1 MEKNTL
7 YEILEVSENA
17 SAEIIEKAYKVLAKK
32 YHPDLQEES
41 QKANSENKMK
51 QINEAYEILGNS
63 EKRKEYDIT
72 LKKNREEEKLQNNI
86 KVNYNND
93 LNCQNESQDSYI
105 YEKERQIRQ
114 MQENLNKQYE
124 NAYYNYLRSLGY
136 KVKHKLTKQ
145 NIIDFI
151 IVIGIMAIIIVGL
164 WYIPFTRNWM
174 INFYK
179 SNPILKVMID
189 IIISIITGIFKG
201 IWTFIKGIFE

>member
-41 QKANSENKMK
+41 QKVNSENKMK
-51 QINEAYEILGNS
+51 QINEAYEVLGNP
-63 EKRKEYDIT
+63 EKRKEYDMK
-72 LKKNREEEKLQNNI
+72 LKKDREEEKLKNNI
-86 KVNYNND
+86 DVNYNND
-93 LNCQNESQDSYI
+93 LNRQNKCQNSYI
-105 YEKERQIRQ
+105 YERERQIRQ

-151 IVIGIMAIIIVGL
+151 IVVGIMAIIIVAL

-174 INFYK
+174 INFYQ
-179 SNPILKVMID
+179 SNPILKVIID

>member
-41 QKANSENKMK
+41 QKVNSENKMK
-51 QINEAYEILGNS
+51 QINEAYEVLGNP
-63 EKRKEYDIT
+63 EKRKEYDMK
-72 LKKNREEEKLQNNI
+72 LKKDREEEKLKNNI
-86 KVNYNND
+86 DINYNND
-93 LNCQNESQDSYI
+93 LNRQNECQNSYI
-105 YEKERQIRQ
+105 YERERQIRQ

-151 IVIGIMAIIIVGL
+151 IVVGIMAIIIVGL

-174 INFYK
+174 INFYQ
-179 SNPILKVMID
+179 SNPILKIIID

-201 IWTFIKGIFE
+201 IWTFIKGIFT

>member
-41 QKANSENKMK
+41 QKVNSENKMK
-51 QINEAYEILGNS
+51 QINEAYEVLGNP
-63 EKRKEYDIT
+63 EKRKEYDMK
-72 LKKNREEEKLQNNI
+72 LKKDREEEKLKNNI
-86 KVNYNND
+86 DINYNND
-93 LNCQNESQDSYI
+93 LNRQNECQNSYI
-105 YEKERQIRQ
+105 YERERQ

-124 NAYYNYLRSLGY
+124 NAYYNYLRSLRY

-151 IVIGIMAIIIVGL
+151 IVVGIMGIIIVGL

-174 INFYK
+174 INFYQ
-179 SNPILKVMID
+179 SNPILKIIID

-201 IWTFIKGIFE
+201 IWTFIKGIFT

>member
-17 SAEIIEKAYKVLAKK
+17 SDEIIEKAYKVLAKK

-136 KVKHKLTKQ
+136 KVKHKLSKQ

>member
-17 SAEIIEKAYKVLAKK
+17 SDEIIEKAYKVLAKK

>member
-1 MEKNTL
+1 
-7 YEILEVSENA
+7 
-17 SAEIIEKAYKVLAKK
+17 
-32 YHPDLQEES
+32 
-41 QKANSENKMK
+41 MK

-63 EKRKEYDIT
+63 EKRKEYDIK
-72 LKKNREEEKLQNNI
+72 LKKDREEEKLQNNI

-93 LNCQNESQDSYI
+93 LNCQNERQNSYI
-105 YEKERQIRQ
+105 YERERQIRQ

-174 INFYK
+174 INFYQ
-179 SNPILKVMID
+179 SNPILKIIID

-201 IWTFIKGIFE
+201 IWTFIKGLFT

>member
-1 MEKNTL
+1 MEKNTI

-41 QKANSENKMK
+41 QKVNSENKMK
-51 QINEAYEILGNS
+51 QINEAYEVLGNP
-63 EKRKEYDIT
+63 EKRKEYDMK
-72 LKKNREEEKLQNNI
+72 LKKDREEEKLKNNI
-86 KVNYNND
+86 DVNYNND
-93 LNCQNESQDSYI
+93 LNRQNKCQNSYI
-105 YEKERQIRQ
+105 YERERQIRQ

-151 IVIGIMAIIIVGL
+151 IVVGIMAIIIVAL

-174 INFYK
+174 INFYQ
-179 SNPILKVMID
+179 SNPILKVIID

>member
-17 SAEIIEKAYKVLAKK
+17 STEIIEKAYKVLAKK
-32 YHPDLQEES
+32 YHPDLQDES
-41 QKANSENKMK
+41 QKANSEKKMK

-63 EKRKEYDIT
+63 EKRKEYDIK
-72 LKKNREEEKLQNNI
+72 LKKDREEEKLQNNI

-93 LNCQNESQDSYI
+93 LNCQNERQNSYI
-105 YEKERQIRQ
+105 YERERQIRQ

-174 INFYK
+174 INFYQ
-179 SNPILKVMID
+179 SNPILKIIID

-201 IWTFIKGIFE
+201 IWTFIKGLFT

>member
-17 SAEIIEKAYKVLAKK
+17 SDEIIEKAYKVLAKK

-63 EKRKEYDIT
+63 EKRKEYDMK
-72 LKKNREEEKLQNNI
+72 LKKDREEEKLKNNI
-86 KVNYNND
+86 DVNYNND
-93 LNCQNESQDSYI
+93 LNRQNKCQNSYI
-105 YEKERQIRQ
+105 YERERQIRQ

-179 SNPILKVMID
+179 SNPILKVIID

-201 IWTFIKGIFE
+201 IWTFIKGIFT